1 MWADIGV
8 QPRIGN
14 DEIRR
19 VFRAAGRYPAAEL
32 IGFAQVKSMCL
43 DIGSFGLAAHGKI
56 FQNTLSPSEQHELH
70 AWSRVFQRQS
80 AAQRP
85 GRPCNEHTPWL
96 EALSMITPR
105 KE

>member
-32 IGFAQVKSMCL
+32 VGLTQVKSMRL
-43 DIGSFGLAAHGKI
+43 DVRPSGPAAYGKLL
-56 FQNTLSPSEQHELH
+56 QDVQ
-70 AWSRVFQRQS
+70 A
-80 AAQRP
+80 
-85 GRPCNEHTPWL
+85 G
-96 EALSMITPR
+96 
-105 KE
+105 